1 MANLIEKIKDKRAP
15 APETPERRDVP
26 VAHPDPQQGLTGAQ
40 VRERADAG
48 WTNAPVDPPGK
59 TVKQIVLSNIFTYFN
74 MLFFLLALC
83 VIAVQQWLNL
93 TFMGVIIV
101 NTAIGIIQEIRSKKT
116 LDKLNI
122 LASPK
127 AVAVRDGR
135 RVTIDT
141 AQLVRDDIVIFAA
154 GNQIYADAV
163 VAQDSCY
170 VNEALITGESDE
182 IKKNPGDKLLSGS
195 FVVSGMCRAQLT
207 DVGADSYVS
216 RLTQEAKR
224 AKKPQQSEMMR
235 SLQNLVKW
243 IGILVIPLGVVMFVK
258 EYVWLGRVVPI
269 AVTSTVGSIIGMIPE
284 GLYLLTSLALVAG
297 VVRLAQRKTLVHELG
312 CIETLARVD
321 TLCVDKTGT
330 VTENKMIVED
340 ICPLCDDRFTLE
352 DIRMIMSDY
361 VYAMQADNDTMAAL
375 RRYFTGEKTQDATA
389 TLPFSSAKKYG
400 GVSFHAEETYLL
412 GAPDVLLAG
421 RENPYQEQIEGYSAK
436 GCRVL
441 LLGMYDG
448 ALSDE
453 TLSADLLPIAL
464 ILLSNKIRAEAPE
477 TFGYFASQ
485 GVAVKVIS
493 GDNPVTVSAVA
504 QQAGIE
510 GAENWV
516 DARELK
522 TDQDIARA
530 IRRYTISGDNAR
542 TVSEVAK
549 RAGIENADRFV
560 DARTLTTEEAIR
572 DAAGKYTVFGRVT
585 PAQKRSLVQALKA
598 DGHTVAMTGDGVN
611 DVLALK
617 EADCSIAMASGSDV
631 ACQVSHIVLLDSNFA
646 SMPSVVA
653 EGRRVINN
661 IERSASLYLVK
672 NIFSFCLA
680 FFTLFATLPYPF
692 SPAQLTLV
700 SAVTIG
706 IPSFILAMEPNE
718 SLVKGKFLRNV
729 LFRALPAAMTDLA
742 MVVGIL
748 LFYIAFQLD
757 DTAMITICTGVM
769 GIVGLMMVHRTCQPY
784 NTIRK
789 VMIVVLSVLFVI
801 AYFGFP
807 TLFSLQKLNLQS
819 ALILIVFGLLSWPV
833 MKAFCRL
840 NDRMRAKFEA
850 WRAGK
855 TAKAA

>member
-1 MANLIEKIKDKRAP
+1 MAKLIEKIKDKRAP
-15 APETPERRDVP
+15 EPETPARRDIP
-26 VAHPDPQQGLTGAQ
+26 VVHPAPEQGLTSAQ
-40 VRERADAG
+40 VRERTDAG

-101 NTAIGIIQEIRSKKT
+101 NTAIGIVQELRSKKT
-116 LDKLNI
+116 LDKLSI

-127 AVAVRDGR
+127 AVAVRDGK
-135 RVTIDT
+135 RVTVDT
-141 AQLVRDDIVIFAA
+141 AQLVRDDIVVFAA

-182 IKKNPGDKLLSGS
+182 IRKNPGDKLLSGS

-235 SLQNLVKW
+235 ALQNLVKW
-243 IGILVIPLGVVMFVK
+243 IGVIVIPLGVVMFIK
-258 EYVWLGRVVPI
+258 EFVWLDRAAPI

-340 ICPLCDDRFTLE
+340 VCPLCDDRFTLD
-352 DIRMIMSDY
+352 DIRMIMADY

-400 GVSFHAEETYLL
+400 GVSFHDEETYLL

-453 TLSADLLPIAL
+453 TLGAELLPIAL

-477 TFGYFASQ
+477 TFGYFAAQ
-485 GVAVKVIS
+485 GVAVKV
-493 GDNPVTVSAVA
+493 
-504 QQAGIE
+504 
-510 GAENWV
+510 
-516 DARELK
+516 
-522 TDQDIARA
+522 
-530 IRRYTISGDNAR
+530 ISGDNAR

-549 RAGIENADRFV
+549 RAGI
-560 DARTLTTEEAIR
+560 
-572 DAAGKYTVFGRVT
+572 
-585 PAQKRSLVQALKA
+585 
-598 DGHTVAMTGDGVN
+598 
-611 DVLALK
+611 
-617 EADCSIAMASGSDV
+617 
-631 ACQVSHIVLLDSNFA
+631 
-646 SMPSVVA
+646 
-653 EGRRVINN
+653 
-661 IERSASLYLVK
+661 
-672 NIFSFCLA
+672 
-680 FFTLFATLPYPF
+680 
-692 SPAQLTLV
+692 
-700 SAVTIG
+700 
-706 IPSFILAMEPNE
+706 
-718 SLVKGKFLRNV
+718 
-729 LFRALPAAMTDLA
+729 
-742 MVVGIL
+742 
-748 LFYIAFQLD
+748 
-757 DTAMITICTGVM
+757 
-769 GIVGLMMVHRTCQPY
+769 
-784 NTIRK
+784 
-789 VMIVVLSVLFVI
+789 
-801 AYFGFP
+801 
-807 TLFSLQKLNLQS
+807 
-819 ALILIVFGLLSWPV
+819 
-833 MKAFCRL
+833 
-840 NDRMRAKFEA
+840 
-850 WRAGK
+850 
-855 TAKAA
+855 

>member
-1 MANLIEKIKDKRAP
+1 MANLIEKIKDRRAP

-26 VAHPDPQQGLTGAQ
+26 VAHPDPQQGLTSAQ

-116 LDKLNI
+116 LDKLSI

-135 RVTIDT
+135 RVTVDT
-141 AQLVRDDIVIFAA
+141 AQLVRDDIVVFAA

-258 EYVWLGRVVPI
+258 EYVWLGRAVPI

-340 ICPLCDDRFTLE
+340 VCPLCDDRFTLE
-352 DIRMIMSDY
+352 DIRMIMADY

-400 GVSFHAEETYLL
+400 GVSFHTEETYLL

-448 ALSDE
+448 ALTDE
-453 TLSADLLPIAL
+453 TLSAGFLPIAL

-485 GVAVKVIS
+485 GVAVKV
-493 GDNPVTVSAVA
+493 
-504 QQAGIE
+504 
-510 GAENWV
+510 
-516 DARELK
+516 
-522 TDQDIARA
+522 
-530 IRRYTISGDNAR
+530 ISGDNAR

-661 IERSASLYLVK
+661 ITRAASLFLVK
-672 NIFSFCLA
+672 NIFSLILSVLLLIFP
-680 FFTLFATLPYPF
+680 FAYPF
-692 SPAQLTLV
+692 APIQLTLV
-700 SAVTIG
+700 SSLTIG
-706 IPSFILAMEPNE
+706 LPSFVLALQP
-718 SLVKGKFLRNV
+718 SRDRVIGRFLRNV
-729 LFRALPAAMTDLA
+729 IMRALPGGVCTAALIIPLMALSGRLGFSQD
-742 MVVGIL
+742 VVSTL
-748 LFYIAFQLD
+748 STLIA
-757 DTAMITICTGVM
+757 GYS
-769 GIVGLMMVHRTCQPY
+769 GL
-784 NTIRK
+784 
-789 VMIVVLSVLFVI
+789 VVLLLTCL
-801 AYFGFP
+801 P
-807 TLFSLQKLNLQS
+807 LN
-819 ALILIVFGLLSWPV
+819 AL
-833 MKAFCRL
+833 
-840 NDRMRAKFEA
+840 
-850 WRAGK
+850 RAGLV
-855 TAKAA
+855 AIMAALFAGAVVLLPQVFYLSPVSGGQWWVLASAAVLAPVIQIGLGALVRRFRRSKAVEHGVAG